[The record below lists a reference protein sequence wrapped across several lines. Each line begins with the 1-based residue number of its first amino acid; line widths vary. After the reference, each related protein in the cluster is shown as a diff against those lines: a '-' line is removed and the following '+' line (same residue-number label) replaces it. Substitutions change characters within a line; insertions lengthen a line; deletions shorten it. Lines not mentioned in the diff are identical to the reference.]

1 MFSNGFAVVNNFLG
15 KKGLLLLGGTRSF
28 QNTNDMRALT
38 GHSRIQFWEL
48 DGKTA
53 PENIT
58 RTDLKNW

>member
-1 MFSNGFAVVNNFLG
+1 MFSNGFAVVNNFMG
-15 KKGLLLLGGTRSF
+15 KKGLLLIGGTNSL
-28 QNTNDMRALT
+28 QNTNDMTALT
-38 GHSRIQFWEL
+38 GYSRIQFWEL